1 LSGITFTLLFES
13 FVVGFEKL
21 VRKSVKPESEE
32 KDASEK
38 LDYTNTVRSWQFI
51 SFAEILKQKNC
62 EQFRVQALAC
72 LLE

>member
-38 LDYTNTVRSWQFI
+38 LDYTNAAR
-51 SFAEILKQKNC
+51 
-62 EQFRVQALAC
+62 R
-72 LLE
+72 